1 MGRGFAWLDTGTHD
15 LLLQAVEFVQ
25 SIEQRQ
31 GFKIASPEEI
41 AWRMGFIDLVQ
52 LEKLAGLPAKSGYGE
67 YLLRILR
74 DKH

>member
-1 MGRGFAWLDTGTHD
+1 
-15 LLLQAVEFVQ
+15 VQ
-25 SIEQRQ
+25 TIDQRQ
-31 GFKIASPEEI
+31 GFRIASPEEI

-52 LEKLAGLPAKSGYGE
+52 LEKLAGSLAKSGCRE